1 MKTWVMEKLEELQIP
16 YKIKP
21 HSKPVYTSEE
31 AAQERGVK
39 LSQIV
44 KTMILMSKKEQGIIA
59 VLPGDKKLDT
69 KKVKKIT
76 GLKELRFLDRIAVE
90 EKFGLVAGAIA
101 PIKDLFPGH
110 ILLADP
116 EVFAEDP
123 VDISSGDP
131 WAGLELAR
139 EDLKKVLGEVTMA
152 QIVREE

>member
-44 KTMILMSKKEQGIIA
+44 KTMILMSKKKQGIIA

-76 GLKELRFLDRIAVE
+76 GLKELRFLDRTAVE

-101 PIKDLFPGH
+101 PIKDLFPSH

-131 WAGLELAR
+131 QAGLELSR
-139 EDLKKVLGEVTMA
+139 EDLRKLLTGFTLERIA
-152 QIVREE
+152 EL

>member
-21 HSKPVYTSEE
+21 HTKPVFTSEE
-31 AAQERGVK
+31 AAQERRVK

-44 KTMILMSKKEQGIIA
+44 KTMILMGKKEQVVIA

-69 KKVKKIT
+69 KKVKRIT
-76 GLKELRFLDRIAVE
+76 GLKELRFLDRAAVE
-90 EKFGLVAGAIA
+90 ENLGLVAGAIA

-110 ILLADP
+110 ILLVDP
-116 EVFAEDP
+116 GVFIEYP

-131 WAGLELAR
+131 QAGLELSR
-139 EDLKKVLGEVTMA
+139 DDLRKLLTGFAVERIAEM
-152 QIVREE
+152 